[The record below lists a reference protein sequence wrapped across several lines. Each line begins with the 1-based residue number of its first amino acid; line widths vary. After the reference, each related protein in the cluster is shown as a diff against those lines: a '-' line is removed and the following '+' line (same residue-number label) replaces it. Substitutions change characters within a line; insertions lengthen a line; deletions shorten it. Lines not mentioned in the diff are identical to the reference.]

1 MGYGGRDE
9 ERERERI
16 LLVQKDPSEGS
27 FSSMPSLQ
35 RLIFGTGRLPVP
47 TVEHLSAGLYC
58 RSRFPLK
65 AGATVTVSDGPG
77 ELPA

>member
-1 MGYGGRDE
+1 MK
-9 ERERERI
+9 RERERI
-16 LLVQKDPSEGS
+16 LLVQKNPNEGS
-27 FSSMPSLQ
+27 FSSMLSLQ

-47 TVEHLSAGLYC
+47 TVEHLSVGLYC
-58 RSRFPLK
+58 SSRFPLK